1 MGVCLT
7 STFAAGGE
15 IYYDA
20 QETLSD
26 FGTNSTSQT
35 RTRPDMLPGAMPR
48 KPCASVP
55 VSLQSVSLQSVSHF
69 ILRGLLQEMQM
80 SLAQVS
86 QFPTSWYVLPSQSLL
101 PGPLHSSTTSNAA
114 YLLHHLFRQLF

>member
-1 MGVCLT
+1 MCLT

-26 FGTNSTSQT
+26 FGANSTSQT
-35 RTRPDMLPGAMPR
+35 RTRPDMLPGAMLR
-48 KPCASVP
+48 MPCAS
-55 VSLQSVSLQSVSHF
+55 LSLQSVSHF
-69 ILRGLLQEMQM
+69 ILRGLLQEVQM

-101 PGPLHSSTTSNAA
+101 PGPLHSSTPSNAA
-114 YLLHHLFRQLF
+114 YLIHHLFRHLF